1 MGFLDHSTNNIIID
15 AVLTDVGRA
24 FLARND
30 GSFSIVKFA
39 LGDDEVDYEIIKK
52 FGRTVGKEKIEKNTP
67 VFEAQTAG
75 NLALKHKLVSVSN
88 PNLIRLPSLTLE
100 GNGIDSSSSTLEMS
114 RSGSSSSRTITVTQ
128 NIENEN
134 SIDVELRDQAFI
146 VRLPHM
152 FLQMRSETPDN
163 VDSNN
168 VATYIIPRD
177 SSITSLGG
185 SQLKL
190 EIETKSITDAQFDI
204 YGNVGDRSVI
214 SSVVSITGI
223 QSGATREFEVQVSK

>member
-39 LGDDEVDYEIIKK
+39 LGDDEVDYEVIRK

-67 VFEAQTAG
+67 VFEAQTIG
-75 NLALKHKLVSVSN
+75 NLALKHKLVSISN
-88 PNLIRLPSLTLE
+88 PNLLRLPSLSLR
-100 GNGIDSSSSTLEMS
+100 GDGLDSTSSTLDMS
-114 RSGSSSSRTITVTQ
+114 RSGSGSSRTVTITQ
-128 NIENEN
+128 SIINES

-146 VRLPHM
+146 AKLPHM
-152 FLQMRSETPDN
+152 FLQMKSETPDN

-168 VATYIIPRD
+168 IATYIIPRD
-177 SSITSLGG
+177 ASITALGG

-190 EIETKSITDAQFDI
+190 EIETKSITDAQFDV
-204 YGNVGDRSVI
+204 YGNAGDKTVI
-214 SSVVSITGI
+214 SSVVGI
-223 QSGATREFEVQVSK
+223 VGVQSGATKEFEVQISR